1 MWYALVSYLEKMAR
15 SHMRKYLMLGSWN
28 LLTGR
33 IRDTRQQRPHL
44 DVGWRASA
52 WREWAHLGKEA
63 GVAAPSMESSM
74 ETKASGENMDS
85 AI

>member
-1 MWYALVSYLEKMAR
+1 
-15 SHMRKYLMLGSWN
+15 MLGIWN
-28 LLTGR
+28 LLRGR
-33 IRDTRQQRPHL
+33 IHDTRQQRPHL
-44 DVGWRASA
+44 DVWWRAS
-52 WREWAHLGKEA
+52 AHLGKEA